1 MATRNGL
8 TWNTMVDPK
17 GRQLNLLMVVQMAG
31 SFRMGIV
38 APILALLIRRH
49 GVSIIEIGVLG
60 VAGMLGWLIF
70 EPLSGVISDRVNRR
84 VMIAFSIVSTSII
97 YLLYPFATVFSHF
110 LILAFALS
118 SFSSASSVPTRAL
131 LSELLPSSSRGHTYG
146 RYMAIV
152 SGSSVI
158 APFVGGYVSDVIGYA
173 LPFYAAGGVGVIAL
187 IAVILMGKPPEADKK
202 KQRLRMSI
210 TEVLKGNLVTIY
222 LVRGLYF
229 FNSPFRSNFLP
240 ILLNEST
247 SLQATET
254 EIGTYMTIVS
264 FTGAISQTFLGDL
277 IDRIGSGKIVTVV
290 CGILAFSYL
299 GMLAVN
305 WVPIL
310 FVIGAL
316 QGVLQAGADTS
327 MMMHLIGIQSRVKTG
342 VVMGLYAESENI
354 GGIVANP
361 ALGYVYTGFG
371 PLSSLVLV
379 SGILFLAAGISITR
393 LRAAPISS

>member
-1 MATRNGL
+1 L
-8 TWNTMVDPK
+8 VDPK
-17 GRQLNLLMVVQMAG
+17 GRLLNLLMVVQMVG

-70 EPLSGVISDRVNRR
+70 EPLSGVISDKVNRR
-84 VMIAFSIVSTSII
+84 VMIAFAIVSTSII
-97 YLLYPFATVFSHF
+97 YLLYPFATEFSHF
-110 LILAFALS
+110 LVLAFALS

-131 LSELLPSSSRGHTYG
+131 LSELLPSTGRGHTYG

-158 APFVGGYVSDVIGYA
+158 APFVGGYVSEAIGYA
-173 LPFYAAGGVGVIAL
+173 LPFYAAAGVGVISL
-187 IAVILMGKPPEADKK
+187 VAVILMGRLPEAEKK
-202 KQRLRMSI
+202 ERPKTSL
-210 TEVLKGNLVTIY
+210 TDVLNGSFVSIY

-229 FNSPFRSNFLP
+229 FNSPFRSSFLP

-247 SLQATET
+247 SLHATEI

-264 FTGAISQTFLGDL
+264 FTAAISQAFLGDL
-277 IDRIGSGKIVTVV
+277 IDRVGSGKIVVVV
-290 CGILAFSYL
+290 CGLLALSYL
-299 GMLAVN
+299 GILATN
-305 WVPIL
+305 WVPVL
-310 FVIGAL
+310 FAIGAF

-327 MMMHLIGIQSRVKTG
+327 MMMHLINIPSKGKTG
-342 VVMGLYAESENI
+342 MVMGFYAEAENI

-361 ALGYVYTGFG
+361 ALGSVYTSFG
-371 PLSSLVLV
+371 PLSSLILV
-379 SGILFLAAGISITR
+379 SGMLFLVAGISAIR
-393 LRAAPISS
+393 LKVAPTPS

>member
-1 MATRNGL
+1 
-8 TWNTMVDPK
+8 VDPK
-17 GRQLNLLMVVQMAG
+17 SRLLNLLMVVQMAG

-60 VAGMLGWLIF
+60 VAGMLGWLLF

-84 VMIAFSIVSTSII
+84 FMIAFAIVSTSVI
-97 YLLYPFATVFSHF
+97 YLLYPFATEFSHF

-131 LSELLPSSSRGHTYG
+131 LSELLPSTGRGHTYG

-158 APFVGGYVSDVIGYA
+158 APFIGGYVSEAIGYA
-173 LPFYAAGGVGVIAL
+173 LPFYAAAGVGVLSLA
-187 IAVILMGKPPEADKK
+187 AVILMGNIPEAEKK
-202 KQRLRMSI
+202 ERPKTRLVD
-210 TEVLKGNLVTIY
+210 VLNGSLVSIY

-229 FNSPFRSNFLP
+229 INAPFRSSFLP
-240 ILLNEST
+240 ILLNESA
-247 SLQATET
+247 SLHATEI

-264 FTGAISQTFLGDL
+264 FTAAVSQAFLGDL
-277 IDRIGSGKIVTVV
+277 IDRVGSGKLVAAV
-290 CGILAFSYL
+290 CGLLALSYL
-299 GMLAVN
+299 GMLATS
-305 WVPIL
+305 WVPVL
-310 FVIGAL
+310 FAIGAL
-316 QGVLQAGADTS
+316 QGVLQAGADTG
-327 MMMHLIGIQSRVKTG
+327 MMMHLMGLQSVGRTG
-342 VVMGLYAESENI
+342 VVMGMYAESENI

-379 SGILFLAAGISITR
+379 SGILLLAAGISVVR
-393 LRAAPISS
+393 LRVTPTPS